1 MGYGWHAYATDEQHA
16 VPRRILHAYH
26 ATATEILHSRRDAC
40 STKMDCTADHPQ
52 TWHAH
57 CQTSTAHATADVDGP
72 TRRAGC
78 CAHASQARTGSKLQV
93 YSYSQESSSTDGWS
107 SCARSAWS
115 STPTASCD
123 DPGSGASDC
132 YYVGCCSYA
141 RAEADVGREIVSS
154 DPQDAP
160 RSGG

>member
-26 ATATEILHSRRDAC
+26 ATATEILHSSPDAC

-52 TWHAH
+52 TWPACHADAASPDAWTTSRRSQTWHAH
-57 CQTSTAHATADVDGP
+57 CQTSTAHATAD
-72 TRRAGC
+72 
-78 CAHASQARTGSKLQV
+78 
-93 YSYSQESSSTDGWS
+93 GWS
-107 SCARSAWS
+107 SCARSTWS
-115 STPTASCD
+115 STSTASCD
-123 DPGSGASDC
+123 DPGSGAADC

-141 RAEADVGREIVSS
+141 RAEADVGREVVSS